1 MKSCRTLKRSPG
13 AIFRQTVGLSA
24 IALFLLTPLFSLTAA
39 QSKAAAKKEKTGK
52 PDAAAVESTP
62 VMAELPRSEFKM
74 PAAPADG
81 KDPFFPRSTRIYGEV
96 KVTPS
101 VTPTPK
107 PAPVLE
113 FVLGGV
119 SGSVDKPLAT
129 INNVNFGVGDN
140 LEVVSGKER
149 VRVVCLEINVL
160 AGTAVI
166 EVNGVR
172 RSLRLA
178 HSN

>member
-1 MKSCRTLKRSPG
+1 MKSCRTLKQSLG
-13 AIFRQTVGLSA
+13 AIFRQTVVLSA
-24 IALFLLTPLFSLTAA
+24 ITLFLLTPLFPATAA

-52 PDAAAVESTP
+52 PDPAAVESTA

-81 KDPFFPRSTRIYGEV
+81 KDPFFPKSTRVYGEV

-107 PAPVLE
+107 TAPVVDL
-113 FVLGGV
+113 VLSGYSGGENPIV
-119 SGSVDKPLAT
+119 T

-160 AGTAVI
+160 AGTAVV
-166 EVNGVR
+166 EANGVR
-172 RSLRLA
+172 RILRLTQ
-178 HSN
+178 SN